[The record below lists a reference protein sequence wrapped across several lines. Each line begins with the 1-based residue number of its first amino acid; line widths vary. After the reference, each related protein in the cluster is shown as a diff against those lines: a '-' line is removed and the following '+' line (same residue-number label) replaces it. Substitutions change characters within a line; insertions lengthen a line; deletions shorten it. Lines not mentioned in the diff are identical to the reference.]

1 MNIAVVGAGVAGC
14 YLGKMLHEK
23 GHDVQVFESSH
34 TDNHWPVCAWGASK
48 NMLQIFSEKAGLDFD
63 KYILH
68 NGKVLKM
75 YLPHDNVEY
84 LELKGLVTYDKKKWE
99 NDLLRGIEVSYGTR
113 ITQDSFPASDF
124 DYVLDC
130 TGYHRTLL
138 PRSKNDFVIP
148 AYEYL
153 VEDVDDLN
161 EFYVIGY
168 KGARGYFWY
177 FPLDHKRGYIGA
189 GDIDR
194 KYYGIA
200 EFFRQQ
206 PNAKIV
212 KKIGRPIRLAPPKRM
227 EPFYHDNVIGVGE
240 SIGCVF
246 PMLGEGIIPS
256 LLCCDI
262 FLDVYDK
269 SDNNNSKF
277 DFKQYRKKVLD
288 KFEYYDNVYRIVRLK
303 MDGKLSTIK
312 HVNLLMSMYRN
323 MKKEEQRFGF
333 EISFDKM
340 TRLVNAL

>member
-14 YLGKMLHEK
+14 YLSKMLHEK
-23 GHDVQVFESSH
+23 GHDIQVFESSQE
-34 TDNHWPVCAWGASK
+34 DNHWPVCAWGASK
-48 NMLQIFSEKAGLDFD
+48 NMLQVFSEKAGLDFD

-75 YLPHDNVEY
+75 YLPHDNVES

-113 ITQDSFPASDF
+113 ITQDDFPTSDF

-153 VEDVDDLN
+153 VENVDDLN

-177 FPLDHKRGYIGA
+177 FPLDNKRGYVGA

-194 KYYGIA
+194 RYLGIK
-200 EFFRQQ
+200 EFFKDNPSAR
-206 PNAKIV
+206 IIR
-212 KKIGRPIRLAPPKRM
+212 KIGRPIRLSPPINMK
-227 EPFYHDNVIGVGE
+227 PFFMKNIIGVGE

-256 LLCCDI
+256 LLCSDI
-262 FLDVYDK
+262 FLEVLGGGREFDFNSYANKVLKKFRYYDDVYK
-269 SDNNNSKF
+269 
-277 DFKQYRKKVLD
+277 
-288 KFEYYDNVYRIVRLK
+288 IVRLK
-303 MDGKLSTIK
+303 MSGNLNTVK
-312 HVNLLMSMYRN
+312 HLKLLMSMYTN
-323 MKKEEQRFGF
+323 MKREEQRFGF
-333 EISFDKM
+333 EVSFDKM
-340 TRLVNAL
+340 TRLIRAL

>member
-14 YLGKMLHEK
+14 YLSKMLNEK
-23 GHDVQVFESSH
+23 GHDIQVFESSQM
-34 TDNHWPVCAWGASK
+34 DNHWPVCAWGASK
-48 NMLQIFSEKAGLDFD
+48 NMLQVFSEKAGLDFD

-113 ITQDSFPASDF
+113 ITQDNFQASDF

-153 VEDVDDLN
+153 VENVNDLN

-177 FPLDHKRGYIGA
+177 FPLDDKRGYVGA

-194 KYYGIA
+194 KYLGIK
-200 EFFRQQ
+200 EFFEDNPSART
-206 PNAKIV
+206 V
-212 KKIGRPIRLAPPKRM
+212 RKIGRPIRLSPPKNM
-227 EPFYHDNVIGVGE
+227 KPFFMRNIIGVGE

-256 LLCCDI
+256 LLCSDI
-262 FLDVYDK
+262 FLEVLDEGPEFDFNSYANEVLKKFGYYDDVYK
-269 SDNNNSKF
+269 
-277 DFKQYRKKVLD
+277 
-288 KFEYYDNVYRIVRLK
+288 IVRLK
-303 MDGKLSTIK
+303 MSGNLNTVK
-312 HVNLLMSMYRN
+312 HLKLLMRMYTN
-323 MKKEEQRFGF
+323 MKREEQRFGF
-333 EISFDKM
+333 EVSFDKM
-340 TRLVNAL
+340 TRLIRAL

>member
-14 YLGKMLHEK
+14 YLSKMLHEK
-23 GHDVQVFESSH
+23 GHDIQVFESSQM
-34 TDNHWPVCAWGASK
+34 DNHWPVCAWGASK
-48 NMLQIFSEKAGLDFD
+48 NMLQVFSEKAGLDFD

-113 ITQDSFPASDF
+113 ITQDDFPASDF

-177 FPLDHKRGYIGA
+177 FPLDHKRGYVGA

-194 KYYGIA
+194 KYLGIK
-200 EFFRQQ
+200 EFFEDNPSAR
-206 PNAKIV
+206 IIR
-212 KKIGRPIRLAPPKRM
+212 KIGRPIRLSPPINMK
-227 EPFYHDNVIGVGE
+227 PFFMRNIIGVGE

-256 LLCCDI
+256 LLCSDI
-262 FLDVYDK
+262 FLEVLDEGREFDFNSYANKVLKKFSYYDDVYK
-269 SDNNNSKF
+269 
-277 DFKQYRKKVLD
+277 
-288 KFEYYDNVYRIVRLK
+288 IVRLK
-303 MDGKLSTIK
+303 MSGNLNTVK
-312 HVNLLMSMYRN
+312 HLKLLMRMYTN
-323 MKKEEQRFGF
+323 MKREEQRFGF
-333 EISFDKM
+333 EVSFDKM
-340 TRLVNAL
+340 TRLIRAL

>member
-14 YLGKMLHEK
+14 YLSKMLHEK
-23 GHDVQVFESSH
+23 GHDIQVFESSQM
-34 TDNHWPVCAWGASK
+34 DNHWPVCAWGASK
-48 NMLQIFSEKAGLDFD
+48 NMLQVFSEKAGLDFD

-113 ITQDSFPASDF
+113 ITQDDFPASDF

-153 VEDVDDLN
+153 VEDVDDLD

-177 FPLDHKRGYIGA
+177 FPLDHKRGYVGA

-194 KYYGIA
+194 KYLGIK
-200 EFFRQQ
+200 EFFEDNPSAR
-206 PNAKIV
+206 IIR
-212 KKIGRPIRLAPPKRM
+212 KIGRPIRLSPPINMK
-227 EPFYHDNVIGVGE
+227 PFFMRNIIGVGE

-256 LLCCDI
+256 LLCSDI
-262 FLDVYDK
+262 FLEVLDEGRGFDFNSYANKVLKKFRYYDDVYK
-269 SDNNNSKF
+269 
-277 DFKQYRKKVLD
+277 
-288 KFEYYDNVYRIVRLK
+288 IVRLK
-303 MDGKLSTIK
+303 MSGNLNTVK
-312 HVNLLMSMYRN
+312 HLKLLMRMYTN
-323 MKKEEQRFGF
+323 MKREEQRFGF
-333 EISFDKM
+333 EVSFDKM
-340 TRLVNAL
+340 TRLIRAL

>member
-14 YLGKMLHEK
+14 YLSKMLHEK
-23 GHDVQVFESSH
+23 GHDVQVFESSQM
-34 TDNHWPVCAWGASK
+34 DNHWPVCAWGASK
-48 NMLQIFSEKAGLDFD
+48 NMLQVFSEKAGLDFD

-99 NDLLRGIEVSYGTR
+99 YDLLRGIEVSYGTR
-113 ITQDSFPASDF
+113 ITQDNFPASDF

-153 VEDVDDLN
+153 VENVNDLN

-177 FPLDHKRGYIGA
+177 FPLDDKRGYVGA

-194 KYYGIA
+194 KYLGIK
-200 EFFRQQ
+200 EFFEDNPSAR
-206 PNAKIV
+206 IIR
-212 KKIGRPIRLAPPKRM
+212 KIGRPIRLSPPKNM
-227 EPFYHDNVIGVGE
+227 KPFFMRNIIGVGE

-256 LLCCDI
+256 LLCSDI
-262 FLDVYDK
+262 FLEVLDEEPEFDFNSYANKVLKKFGYYDDVYK
-269 SDNNNSKF
+269 
-277 DFKQYRKKVLD
+277 
-288 KFEYYDNVYRIVRLK
+288 IVRLK
-303 MDGKLSTIK
+303 MSGNLNTVK
-312 HVNLLMSMYRN
+312 HLKLLMRMYTN
-323 MKKEEQRFGF
+323 MKREEQRFGF
-333 EISFDKM
+333 EVSFDKM
-340 TRLVNAL
+340 TRLIRAL

>member
-14 YLGKMLHEK
+14 YLSKMLQEK
-23 GHDVQVFESSH
+23 GHDIQVFESSQM
-34 TDNHWPVCAWGASK
+34 DNHWPVCAWGASK
-48 NMLQIFSEKAGLDFD
+48 NMLQVFSDKAGLDFD
-63 KYILH
+63 EYILH

-113 ITQDSFPASDF
+113 ITQDDFSTSDF

-153 VEDVDDLN
+153 VENVNDLN

-177 FPLDHKRGYIGA
+177 FPLDNKRGYVGA

-194 KYYGIA
+194 KYLGIK
-200 EFFRQQ
+200 EFFEDNPSAR
-206 PNAKIV
+206 IIR
-212 KKIGRPIRLAPPKRM
+212 KIGRPIRLSPPKNM
-227 EPFYHDNVIGVGE
+227 KPFFMRNIIGVGE

-256 LLCCDI
+256 LLCSDI
-262 FLDVYDK
+262 FLEVLDEGPEFDFNSYANKVLKKFGYYDDVYK
-269 SDNNNSKF
+269 
-277 DFKQYRKKVLD
+277 
-288 KFEYYDNVYRIVRLK
+288 IVRLK
-303 MDGKLSTIK
+303 MSGNLNTVK
-312 HVNLLMSMYRN
+312 HLKLLMRMYTN
-323 MKKEEQRFGF
+323 MKREEQRFGF
-333 EISFDKM
+333 EVSFDKM
-340 TRLVNAL
+340 TRLIRAL

>member
-14 YLGKMLHEK
+14 YLSKMLHEK
-23 GHDVQVFESSH
+23 GHDVQVFESSQM
-34 TDNHWPVCAWGASK
+34 DNHWPVCAWGASK
-48 NMLQIFSEKAGLDFD
+48 NMLQVFSEKAGLDFD

-99 NDLLRGIEVSYGTR
+99 YDLLRGIEVSYGTR
-113 ITQDSFPASDF
+113 ITQDNFPASDF

-153 VEDVDDLN
+153 VENVNDLN

-177 FPLDHKRGYIGA
+177 FPLDDKRGYVGA

-194 KYYGIA
+194 KYLGIK
-200 EFFRQQ
+200 EFFEDNPSAR
-206 PNAKIV
+206 IIR
-212 KKIGRPIRLAPPKRM
+212 KIGRPIRLSPPKNM
-227 EPFYHDNVIGVGE
+227 KPFFMRNIIGVGE

-256 LLCCDI
+256 LLCSDI
-262 FLDVYDK
+262 FLEVLDEGAEFDFNSYANKVLKKFGYYDDVYK
-269 SDNNNSKF
+269 
-277 DFKQYRKKVLD
+277 
-288 KFEYYDNVYRIVRLK
+288 IVRLK
-303 MDGKLSTIK
+303 MSGNLNTVK
-312 HVNLLMSMYRN
+312 HLKLLMRMYSN
-323 MKKEEQRFGF
+323 MKREEQRFGF
-333 EISFDKM
+333 EVSFDKM
-340 TRLVNAL
+340 TRLIRAL

>member
-14 YLGKMLHEK
+14 YLSKMLHDK
-23 GHDVQVFESSH
+23 GHDIQVFESSQR
-34 TDNHWPVCAWGASK
+34 DNHWPVCAWGASK
-48 NMLQIFSEKAGLDFD
+48 NMLQVFSEKAGLDFN

-113 ITQDSFPASDF
+113 ITQDNFPASDF

-153 VEDVDDLN
+153 VENVNDLN

-177 FPLDHKRGYIGA
+177 FPLDDKRGYVGA

-194 KYYGIA
+194 KYLGIK
-200 EFFRQQ
+200 EFFEDNPSAR
-206 PNAKIV
+206 IIR
-212 KKIGRPIRLAPPKRM
+212 KIGRPIRLSPPKNM
-227 EPFYHDNVIGVGE
+227 KPFFMRNIIGVGE

-256 LLCCDI
+256 LLCSDI
-262 FLDVYDK
+262 FLE
-269 SDNNNSKF
+269 
-277 DFKQYRKKVLD
+277 VLD
-288 KFEYYDNVYRIVRLK
+288 KGPEFDFNSYANKVLKKFGYYDDVYKIVRLK
-303 MDGKLSTIK
+303 MSGNLNTVK
-312 HVNLLMSMYRN
+312 HLKLLMRMYTN
-323 MKKEEQRFGF
+323 MKREEQRFGF
-333 EISFDKM
+333 EVSFDKM
-340 TRLVNAL
+340 TRLIRAL

>member
-14 YLGKMLHEK
+14 YLSKMLHEK
-23 GHDVQVFESSH
+23 GHDVQVFESSQL
-34 TDNHWPVCAWGASK
+34 DNHWPVCAWGASK
-48 NMLQIFSEKAGLDFD
+48 NMLQVFSEKAGLDFD

-113 ITQDSFPASDF
+113 VTQNNFPASDY

-153 VEDVDDLN
+153 VENVNDLD

-177 FPLDHKRGYIGA
+177 FPLDDKRGYVGA

-194 KYYGIA
+194 KYLGIK
-200 EFFRQQ
+200 EFFEDNPSAR
-206 PNAKIV
+206 IIR
-212 KKIGRPIRLAPPKRM
+212 KIGRPIRLSPPINMK
-227 EPFYHDNVIGVGE
+227 PFFMRNVIGVGE

-256 LLCCDI
+256 LLCSDI
-262 FLDVYDK
+262 FLEVLDEGPEFDFNSYVNKVLKKFGYYNDVYK
-269 SDNNNSKF
+269 
-277 DFKQYRKKVLD
+277 
-288 KFEYYDNVYRIVRLK
+288 IVRLK
-303 MDGKLSTIK
+303 MSGNLNTVK
-312 HVNLLMSMYRN
+312 HLKLLMRMYTN
-323 MKKEEQRFGF
+323 MKREEQRFGF
-333 EISFDKM
+333 EVSFDKM
-340 TRLVNAL
+340 TRFIRAL

>member
-14 YLGKMLHEK
+14 YLSKMLHEK
-23 GHDVQVFESSH
+23 GHDVQVFESSQM
-34 TDNHWPVCAWGASK
+34 DNHWPVCAWGASK
-48 NMLQIFSEKAGLDFD
+48 NMLQVFSEKAGLDFD

-113 ITQDSFPASDF
+113 ITQDNFPASDY

-153 VEDVDDLN
+153 VENVNDLD

-177 FPLDHKRGYIGA
+177 FPLDDKRGYVGA

-194 KYYGIA
+194 KYLGIK
-200 EFFRQQ
+200 EFFEDNPSAR
-206 PNAKIV
+206 IIR
-212 KKIGRPIRLAPPKRM
+212 KIGRPIRLSPPINMKPFFKR
-227 EPFYHDNVIGVGE
+227 NVIGVGE

-256 LLCCDI
+256 LLCSDI
-262 FLDVYDK
+262 FLEVLGERPEFDFNRYANKVLKKFGYYNDVYK
-269 SDNNNSKF
+269 
-277 DFKQYRKKVLD
+277 
-288 KFEYYDNVYRIVRLK
+288 IVRLK
-303 MDGKLSTIK
+303 MSGNLNTVK
-312 HVNLLMSMYRN
+312 HLKLLMRMYSN
-323 MKKEEQRFGF
+323 MKREEQRFGF
-333 EISFDKM
+333 EVSFDKM
-340 TRLVNAL
+340 TRLIRAL

>member
-48 NMLQIFSEKAGLDFD
+48 NMLQVFSEKAGLDFD

-99 NDLLRGIEVSYGTR
+99 HDLLRGIEVSYGTR
-113 ITQDSFPASDF
+113 ITQDKFPTSDF

-130 TGYHRTLL
+130 TGYHRSLL
-138 PRSKNDFVIP
+138 PRSKDDFVIP

-153 VEDVDDLN
+153 VENINDLD

-177 FPLDHKRGYIGA
+177 FPLDDKRGYVGA

-194 KYYGIA
+194 RYLGIK
-200 EFFRQQ
+200 EFFEDN
-206 PNAKIV
+206 PSAKIIR
-212 KKIGRPIRLAPPKRM
+212 KIGRPIRLSPPINMK
-227 EPFYHDNVIGVGE
+227 PFFMRNIIGVGE

-256 LLCCDI
+256 LLCSDI
-262 FLDVYDK
+262 FLEVLGEGSDFDFNSYANKVLKKFGYYNDVYK
-269 SDNNNSKF
+269 
-277 DFKQYRKKVLD
+277 
-288 KFEYYDNVYRIVRLK
+288 IVRLK
-303 MDGKLSTIK
+303 MSGNLNTVK
-312 HVNLLMSMYRN
+312 HLKLLMRMYTN
-323 MKKEEQRFGF
+323 MKREEQRFGF
-333 EISFDKM
+333 EVSFDKM
-340 TRLVNAL
+340 TRLIRAL

>member
-34 TDNHWPVCAWGASK
+34 TNNHWPVCAWGASK
-48 NMLQIFSEKAGLDFD
+48 NMLQVFSEKAGLDFD

-99 NDLLRGIEVSYGTR
+99 HDLLRGIEVSYGTR
-113 ITQDSFPASDF
+113 ITQDKFPTSDF

-130 TGYHRTLL
+130 TGYHRSLL
-138 PRSKNDFVIP
+138 PRSKDDFVIP

-153 VEDVDDLN
+153 VENVNDLD

-177 FPLDHKRGYIGA
+177 FPLDDKRGYVGA

-194 KYYGIA
+194 RYLGIK
-200 EFFRQQ
+200 EFFEDN
-206 PNAKIV
+206 PSAKIIR
-212 KKIGRPIRLAPPKRM
+212 KIGRPIRLSPPINMK
-227 EPFYHDNVIGVGE
+227 PFFMRNIIGVGE

-256 LLCCDI
+256 LLCSDI
-262 FLDVYDK
+262 FLEVLGEGSEFDFNSYANKVLKKFGYYNDVYK
-269 SDNNNSKF
+269 
-277 DFKQYRKKVLD
+277 
-288 KFEYYDNVYRIVRLK
+288 IVRLK
-303 MDGKLSTIK
+303 MSGNLNTVK
-312 HVNLLMSMYRN
+312 HLKLLMRMYTN
-323 MKKEEQRFGF
+323 MKREEQRFGF
-333 EISFDKM
+333 EVSFDKM
-340 TRLVNAL
+340 TRLIRAL

>member
-14 YLGKMLHEK
+14 YLSKMLHDK
-23 GHDVQVFESSH
+23 GHDVQVFESSQM
-34 TDNHWPVCAWGASK
+34 DNHWPVCAWGASK
-48 NMLQIFSEKAGLDFD
+48 NMLQVFSEKAGLDFD

-99 NDLLRGIEVSYGTR
+99 SDLLRGIEVSYGTR
-113 ITQDSFPASDF
+113 ITQDNFPASDY

-153 VEDVDDLN
+153 VENVNDLD

-177 FPLDHKRGYIGA
+177 FPLDDKRGYVGA

-194 KYYGIA
+194 KYLGIK
-200 EFFRQQ
+200 EFFEDNPSAR
-206 PNAKIV
+206 IIR
-212 KKIGRPIRLAPPKRM
+212 KIGRPIRLSPPINMKPFFKR
-227 EPFYHDNVIGVGE
+227 NVIGVGE

-256 LLCCDI
+256 LLCSDI
-262 FLDVYDK
+262 FLEVLGEGPGFDFNRYVNKVLKKFGYYNDVYK
-269 SDNNNSKF
+269 
-277 DFKQYRKKVLD
+277 
-288 KFEYYDNVYRIVRLK
+288 IVRLK
-303 MDGKLSTIK
+303 MSGNLNTVK
-312 HVNLLMSMYRN
+312 HLKLLMRMYTN
-323 MKKEEQRFGF
+323 MKREEQRFGF
-333 EISFDKM
+333 EVSFDKM
-340 TRLVNAL
+340 TRLIRAL

>member
-14 YLGKMLHEK
+14 YLSKMLHEK
-23 GHDVQVFESSH
+23 GHDIQVFESSQM
-34 TDNHWPVCAWGASK
+34 DNHWPVCAWGASK
-48 NMLQIFSEKAGLDFD
+48 NMLQVFSEKAGLDFD

-75 YLPHDNVEY
+75 YLPHDNVEF

-113 ITQDSFPASDF
+113 ITEDDFSTSDF

-153 VEDVDDLN
+153 VENVDDLN

-177 FPLDHKRGYIGA
+177 FPLDNKRGYVGA

-194 KYYGIA
+194 KYLGIK
-200 EFFRQQ
+200 EFFEDNPSAR
-206 PNAKIV
+206 IIR
-212 KKIGRPIRLAPPKRM
+212 KIGRPIRLSPPINMK
-227 EPFYHDNVIGVGE
+227 PFFIKNIIGVGE

-256 LLCCDI
+256 LLCSDI
-262 FLDVYDK
+262 FLDVLGEGRE
-269 SDNNNSKF
+269 F
-277 DFKQYRKKVLD
+277 DFNSYVNKVLK
-288 KFEYYDNVYRIVRLK
+288 KFRYYDDVYKIVRLK
-303 MDGKLSTIK
+303 MNGNLNTVK
-312 HVNLLMSMYRN
+312 HLKLLMRMYTN
-323 MKKEEQRFGF
+323 MKREEQRFGF
-333 EISFDKM
+333 EVSFDKM
-340 TRLVNAL
+340 TRLIRAL

>member
-14 YLGKMLHEK
+14 YLSKMLHER
-23 GHDVQVFESSH
+23 GHDIQVFESSLM
-34 TDNHWPVCAWGASK
+34 DNHWPVCAWGASK
-48 NMLQIFSEKAGLDFD
+48 NMLQVFSEKAGLDFD

-113 ITQDSFPASDF
+113 ITQDNFPASEF

-153 VEDVDDLN
+153 VENVSDLN

-177 FPLDHKRGYIGA
+177 FPLDDKRGYAGA

-194 KYYGIA
+194 KYLGIK
-200 EFFRQQ
+200 EFFEDHPSAR
-206 PNAKIV
+206 IIR
-212 KKIGRPIRLAPPKRM
+212 KIGRPIRLSPPKNMR
-227 EPFYHDNVIGVGE
+227 PFFMRNIIGVGE

-256 LLCCDI
+256 LLCSDI
-262 FLDVYDK
+262 FLEILGEGPDFNFNGYTNKILKKFGYYDDVYK
-269 SDNNNSKF
+269 
-277 DFKQYRKKVLD
+277 
-288 KFEYYDNVYRIVRLK
+288 IVRLK
-303 MDGKLSTIK
+303 MSGNLNSVK
-312 HVNLLMSMYRN
+312 HLKLLMRMYTN
-323 MKKEEQRFGF
+323 MKREEQRFGF
-333 EISFDKM
+333 EVSLDKM
-340 TRLVNAL
+340 TRLIRAL

>member
-14 YLGKMLHEK
+14 YLSKMLQEK
-23 GHDVQVFESSH
+23 GHDIQVFESSQM
-34 TDNHWPVCAWGASK
+34 DNHWPVCAWGASK
-48 NMLQIFSEKAGLDFD
+48 NMLQVFSEKAGLDFD

-113 ITQDSFPASDF
+113 ITQDNFPASDF

-153 VEDVDDLN
+153 VENVNDLD

-177 FPLDHKRGYIGA
+177 FPLDDKRGYVGA

-194 KYYGIA
+194 KYLGIK
-200 EFFRQQ
+200 EFFEDNPSAR
-206 PNAKIV
+206 IIR
-212 KKIGRPIRLAPPKRM
+212 KIGRPIRLSPPKNM
-227 EPFYHDNVIGVGE
+227 KPFFMRNIIGVGE

-256 LLCCDI
+256 LLCSDI
-262 FLDVYDK
+262 FLEVLDEGREFDFNSYANKVLKKFGYYDDVYK
-269 SDNNNSKF
+269 
-277 DFKQYRKKVLD
+277 
-288 KFEYYDNVYRIVRLK
+288 IVRLK
-303 MDGKLSTIK
+303 MSGNLNTVK
-312 HVNLLMSMYRN
+312 HLKLLMRMYTN
-323 MKKEEQRFGF
+323 MKREEQRFGF
-333 EISFDKM
+333 EVSFDKM
-340 TRLVNAL
+340 TRLIRAL

>member
-14 YLGKMLHEK
+14 YLSKMLHEK
-23 GHDVQVFESSH
+23 GHDVQVFESSQM
-34 TDNHWPVCAWGASK
+34 DNHWPVCAWGASK
-48 NMLQIFSEKAGLDFD
+48 NMLQVFSEKAGLDFD

-113 ITQDSFPASDF
+113 ITQDNFPASDF

-153 VEDVDDLN
+153 VENVNDLN

-177 FPLDHKRGYIGA
+177 FPLDDKRGYVGA

-194 KYYGIA
+194 KYLGIK
-200 EFFRQQ
+200 EFFEDNPSAR
-206 PNAKIV
+206 IIR
-212 KKIGRPIRLAPPKRM
+212 KIGRPIRLSPPKNM
-227 EPFYHDNVIGVGE
+227 KPFFMRNIIGVGE

-256 LLCCDI
+256 LLCSDI
-262 FLDVYDK
+262 FLEVLDEEPE
-269 SDNNNSKF
+269 F
-277 DFKQYRKKVLD
+277 DFKSYANKVLK
-288 KFEYYDNVYRIVRLK
+288 KFGYYDDVYKIVRLK
-303 MDGKLSTIK
+303 MSGNLNTVK
-312 HVNLLMSMYRN
+312 HLKLLMRMYTN
-323 MKKEEQRFGF
+323 MKREEQRFGF
-333 EISFDKM
+333 EVSFDKM
-340 TRLVNAL
+340 TRLIRAL

>member
-48 NMLQIFSEKAGLDFD
+48 NMLQVFSEKAGLDFD

-99 NDLLRGIEVSYGTR
+99 HDLLRGIEVSYGTR
-113 ITQDSFPASDF
+113 ITQDKFPTSDF

-130 TGYHRTLL
+130 TGYHRSLL
-138 PRSKNDFVIP
+138 PRSKDDFVIP

-153 VEDVDDLN
+153 VENINDLD

-177 FPLDHKRGYIGA
+177 FPLDDKRGYVGA

-194 KYYGIA
+194 RYLGIK
-200 EFFRQQ
+200 EFFEDN
-206 PNAKIV
+206 PSAKIIR
-212 KKIGRPIRLAPPKRM
+212 KIGRPIRLSPPINMK
-227 EPFYHDNVIGVGE
+227 PFFMRNIIGVGE

-256 LLCCDI
+256 LLCSDI
-262 FLDVYDK
+262 FLEVLGEGSEFDFNSYANKVLKKFGYYNDVYK
-269 SDNNNSKF
+269 
-277 DFKQYRKKVLD
+277 
-288 KFEYYDNVYRIVRLK
+288 IVRLK
-303 MDGKLSTIK
+303 MSGNLNTVK
-312 HVNLLMSMYRN
+312 HLKLLMRMYTN
-323 MKKEEQRFGF
+323 MKREEQRFGF
-333 EISFDKM
+333 EVSFDKM
-340 TRLVNAL
+340 TRLIRAL